1 MISSSSHPNRWLPP
15 KTLGSS
21 LDPVGEYETCITD
34 YDDGVPVAVLQG
46 CLTPGDCASLIS
58 AMGTQTLQPVDV
70 FGHAGADQASVGS
83 KRVTAWSPDLA
94 DVLWEKIR
102 DGVLHLTRGV
112 SDLPDGRITCGN
124 TFPTD
129 WYGDGTRKEHR
140 RWRAVGVSPVL
151 RFMRYERGGEHA
163 AHYDA
168 GYDYET
174 ENPKDRRRTLASV
187 VWYLTTN
194 EDGGQT
200 RLVDDGQSAVPTPL
214 RDHRDWAG
222 IADDYDVQHVFYPI
236 EGNAVI
242 FWHRMC
248 HDVSPYFGGD
258 PRIIIRGDVIFE
270 AEDD

>member
-1 MISSSSHPNRWLPP
+1 MISSSPLPGEWYP
-15 KTLGSS
+15 PETLGSS
-21 LDPVGEYETCITD
+21 LDPVGEYETRVTRCAD
-34 YDDGVPVAVLQG
+34 VPVAELRG
-46 CLTPGDCASLIS
+46 CLTPGDCAALIEAMS
-58 AMGTQTLQPVDV
+58 AQALQPVDV
-70 FGHAGADQASVGS
+70 FGHAGQASVGS
-83 KRVTAWSPDLA
+83 MRATAWSTTLA

-129 WYGDGTRKEHR
+129 WYGDGSRREHR
-140 RWRAVGVSPVL
+140 QWRAVGVSPLL

-174 ENPKDRRRTLASV
+174 KNPKDRRRTLASV
-187 VWYLTTN
+187 IWYLTTN

-200 RLVDDGQSAVPTPL
+200 RLVDDGQSAIPIPL
-214 RDHRDWAG
+214 RNHQDWASV
-222 IADDYDVQHVFYPI
+222 AEDDRVQHVFYPTA
-236 EGNAVI
+236 GNAVI

-248 HDVSPYFGGD
+248 HDVSPYLGGD